1 MSRLHLFFFPFAYS
15 PSQLTEKQKEMLDWT
30 DDSPVN
36 CSLHVNKAI
45 CLLSHHPFGDTFEK
59 WLRFIYVSW
68 DLFKVKL
75 LITSLFLFLSIEM
88 LIMFSFKIFFWFI
101 HQKMSRSE
109 TPLTVPIERYI
120 TQLIDEVPF
129 PSPSILIQLSNLSN
143 ERIILT
149 QPEDSP
155 MPRSGAG
162 FMQLLTNLGPDNC
175 LHLLL
180 LVLAEQKILIHS
192 LR

>member
-1 MSRLHLFFFPFAYS
+1 MAAIHLCMWHFT
-15 PSQLTEKQKEMLDWT
+15 PSSNEIVL
-30 DDSPVN
+30 
-36 CSLHVNKAI
+36 
-45 CLLSHHPFGDTFEK
+45 CLNF
-59 WLRFIYVSW
+59 
-68 DLFKVKL
+68 
-75 LITSLFLFLSIEM
+75 LISFDC
-88 LIMFSFKIFFWFI
+88 FSF
-101 HQKMSRSE
+101 QLQRMSRSD

-129 PSPSILIQLSNLSN
+129 PAPSILIQLSNLSN

>member
-1 MSRLHLFFFPFAYS
+1 MSKYEDP
-15 PSQLTEKQKEMLDWT
+15 LD
-30 DDSPVN
+30 
-36 CSLHVNKAI
+36 
-45 CLLSHHPFGDTFEK
+45 
-59 WLRFIYVSW
+59 
-68 DLFKVKL
+68 
-75 LITSLFLFLSIEM
+75 
-88 LIMFSFKIFFWFI
+88 
-101 HQKMSRSE
+101 
-109 TPLTVPIERYI
+109 VPIERFI
-120 TQLIDEVPF
+120 TQLVDEIPF
-129 PSPSILIQLSNLSN
+129 PSPSILIQLSNISN

-162 FMQLLTNLGPDNC
+162 FQQLLVNLGPDNC

>member
-1 MSRLHLFFFPFAYS
+1 MATIHLRMFLENF
-15 PSQLTEKQKEMLDWT
+15 M
-30 DDSPVN
+30 
-36 CSLHVNKAI
+36 I
-45 CLLSHHPFGDTFEK
+45 TFHY
-59 WLRFIYVSW
+59 IANQIA
-68 DLFKVKL
+68 LFSTK
-75 LITSLFLFLSIEM
+75 T
-88 LIMFSFKIFFWFI
+88 
-101 HQKMSRSE
+101 QKMSNSE

-120 TQLIDEVPF
+120 TQLVDEVPF

-143 ERIILT
+143 ERLILT

-155 MPRSGAG
+155 LPRSGAG

>member
-1 MSRLHLFFFPFAYS
+1 MSKSDA
-15 PSQLTEKQKEMLDWT
+15 
-30 DDSPVN
+30 
-36 CSLHVNKAI
+36 
-45 CLLSHHPFGDTFEK
+45 
-59 WLRFIYVSW
+59 
-68 DLFKVKL
+68 
-75 LITSLFLFLSIEM
+75 
-88 LIMFSFKIFFWFI
+88 
-101 HQKMSRSE
+101 
-109 TPLTVPIERYI
+109 PLTVPIERYI

-129 PSPSILIQLSNLSN
+129 PSPSILIQLSNSSN

-192 LR
+192 LRYVLHIFCLCTRSYLISYTFYSSIWCFFFNISTNERNISE

>member
-1 MSRLHLFFFPFAYS
+1 
-15 PSQLTEKQKEMLDWT
+15 
-30 DDSPVN
+30 
-36 CSLHVNKAI
+36 
-45 CLLSHHPFGDTFEK
+45 
-59 WLRFIYVSW
+59 
-68 DLFKVKL
+68 
-75 LITSLFLFLSIEM
+75 
-88 LIMFSFKIFFWFI
+88 
-101 HQKMSRSE
+101 MSRSE